1 MKQRVLTILLCM
13 AMLVGMLSFSVQ
25 AADSA
30 PECVWTDYTDG
41 VANNFG
47 GGSGTE
53 EDPYQIA
60 TPEQLA
66 KLAKD
71 INSGVYGKGHGNEYF
86 VLTKDLDLSAHRWE
100 PIGSGTIET
109 SFHSFGAYFDGQN
122 HVISGMYVDES
133 AEQFAAGLFGNVTGQ
148 TIKNI
153 IIKDAYVKTTNGGQ
167 YIDGERYDGAGILV
181 GNLSAGSGMTPVV
194 ENCHV
199 SGVVE
204 NDTFTGGF
212 VGYNSYATYTN
223 CTADVTVK
231 GTGKTGGFVGEDYQ
245 GTYSGCVAKG
255 DVNGTWS
262 VGGFAGVLWAGS
274 TADKCIAYGKVT
286 VNDWNIGGFV
296 GWNEDIQV
304 TNCIAYGD
312 ISTTATWQIIKT
324 GGFAGTSGAESK
336 FQNCYAV
343 GKIISPEGGQGHA
356 AGFAGYDA
364 GGTTEGCFFD
374 STKNAALNAIGDTG
388 TAGTN
393 KITGLPTAELLV
405 KICENYYGG
414 HDAATEYTVDV
425 KPTCTEKGSKSYHC
439 TRCDALGTP
448 EVVQELG
455 HDYET
460 AWKVDVDPTCT
471 AKGSKSHHCTRCDAK
486 SDVTEIDMIEHS
498 GGKATCT
505 AKAKCEACGNEYG
518 EVDGKNHS
526 SLGHVAAKAATTKVE
541 GNIEYWYCKDC
552 QKYYSDAEATKEI
565 KLADTVISKLPA
577 DTSETTDK
585 ADEEKTVDGGKIA
598 LWVTVGCVGV
608 GAIVVLAW
616 FLLKKKG
623 L

>member
-30 PECVWTDYTDG
+30 PEGVWTDYTDG

-86 VLTKDLDLSAHRWE
+86 VLTKDIDLSAHRWE
-100 PIGSGTIET
+100 PLGSGTHKS
-109 SFHSFGAYFDGQN
+109 SFHLFSSYFDGQN

-133 AEQFAAGLFGNVTGQ
+133 ENQFSAGFFGSLGKSV
-148 TIKNI
+148 KNL
-153 IIKDAYVKTTNGGQ
+153 IIKDAYVKTTNVGEAS
-167 YIDGERYDGAGILV
+167 DGVGIL
-181 GNLSAGSGMTPVV
+181 AGSVNPTTGVTINV

-204 NDTFTGGF
+204 GDTFIGGL
-212 VGYNSYATYTN
+212 VGHNNYATYTN

-231 GTGKTGGFVGEDYQ
+231 GAGRSGGFVGEDYQ

-255 DVNGTWS
+255 NVNGTWS
-262 VGGFAGVLWAGS
+262 VGGFAGVLFDGS
-274 TADKCIAYGKVT
+274 KVDKCIAYGKVT
-286 VNDWNIGGFV
+286 ANDWNVGGFV
-296 GWNEDIQV
+296 GYTELWEEPNIQV

-312 ISTTATWQIIKT
+312 VSTTATWQLIKT
-324 GGFAGTSGAESK
+324 GGFAGTNCANCK

-343 GKIISPEGGQGHA
+343 GKVTSPEGNHGPA
-356 AGFAGYDA
+356 AGFVGYDD
-364 GGTTEGCFFD
+364 GGTTIGCFFD
-374 STKNAALNAIGDTG
+374 STKNAALNAIGDTK
-388 TAGTN
+388 TAGIN
-393 KITGLPTAELLV
+393 EITGLPTAELLV

-414 HDAATEYTVDV
+414 HDYETDWTVDAD
-425 KPTCTEKGSKSYHC
+425 PTCTE
-439 TRCDALGTP
+439 
-448 EVVQELG
+448 
-455 HDYET
+455 
-460 AWKVDVDPTCT
+460 
-471 AKGSKSHHCTRCDAK
+471 KGSKSHHCTRCDAK

>member
-1 MKQRVLTILLCM
+1 M

-30 PECVWTDYTDG
+30 PEGVWTDYTDG
-41 VANNFG
+41 GANNFG

-71 INSGVYGKGHGNEYF
+71 INSGVYDVHHSNEYF

-100 PIGSGTIET
+100 PIGRGTQSSSHQSFSG
-109 SFHSFGAYFDGQN
+109 YLDGQN
-122 HVISGMYVDES
+122 HVISGLYVDES
-133 AEQFAAGLFGNVTGQ
+133 TEKYSAGLFGNLSGDV
-148 TIKNI
+148 KNLV
-153 IIKDAYVKTTNGGQ
+153 IKDAYVKSADNG
-167 YIDGERYDGAGILV
+167 DTYDGAGILA
-181 GNLSAGSGMTPVV
+181 GNFAPIGGGSDTNTI

-199 SGVVE
+199 SGTVESDTAAGGLVGKNNYASYKDCTTDVTIKGKGWAGGFVGSDFLGSYTNCTTKGRVNGYNSVGGFAGCIEGGSKAERCISYADVVGG
-204 NDTFTGGF
+204 NWHVGGF
-212 VGYNSYATYTN
+212 VGYYGYLSDYEMCEIKDCIVYG
-223 CTADVTVK
+223 DVSNTLAH
-231 GTGKTGGFVGEDYQ
+231 TLMKTGGFVGTNAGGKIQNCYTTAEV
-245 GTYSGCVAKG
+245 SVA
-255 DVNGTWS
+255 DAS
-262 VGGFAGVLWAGS
+262 
-274 TADKCIAYGKVT
+274 KCGPLA
-286 VNDWNIGGFV
+286 GFV
-296 GWNEDIQV
+296 G
-304 TNCIAYGD
+304 
-312 ISTTATWQIIKT
+312 
-324 GGFAGTSGAESK
+324 
-336 FQNCYAV
+336 
-343 GKIISPEGGQGHA
+343 
-356 AGFAGYDA
+356 YDDV
-364 GGTTEGCFFD
+364 GTTIGCFFD

-393 KITGLPTAELLV
+393 EITGLPTAELLV